1 MTLCCLIEVLEVY
14 IIVTAENL
22 SCCFCSHSCM
32 FLVPDL
38 GFSGGAGQDWSGL
51 SRFEM
56 MGFEGLD
63 EYQQWKLVE
72 SNSGIN
78 SPPLMTGPQ
87 SHPGLHQ

>member
-1 MTLCCLIEVLEVY
+1 MTLYCLIEVLDVY

-22 SCCFCSHSCM
+22 LM
-32 FLVPDL
+32 PDL
-38 GFSGGAGQDWSGL
+38 GFSGGTGQDRAGL
-51 SRFEM
+51 SRFGM

-63 EYQQWKLVE
+63 EYQQWKLVK